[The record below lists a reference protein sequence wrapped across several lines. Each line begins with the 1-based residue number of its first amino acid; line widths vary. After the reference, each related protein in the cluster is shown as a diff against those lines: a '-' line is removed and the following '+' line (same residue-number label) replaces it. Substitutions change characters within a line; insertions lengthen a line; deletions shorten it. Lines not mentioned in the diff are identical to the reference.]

1 MEERFVILPQFP
13 HYRIYQD
20 GRVEREEYTRNH
32 KNKKILLPVKEI
44 KQHVGK
50 NGYPALCV
58 RDINDKVVKV
68 YVHRLV
74 WMAYKGDIPKGME
87 ISHTNGVRIDS
98 RLENLCIESHQSNM
112 NNPVTLLRFKW
123 SNGRKSGKYN
133 KERLLKASTK
143 EYETKAVKV
152 YLQMSNQGTKPVKI
166 MEYMATA
173 HIGYYRA
180 RRIISSYSK
189 VA

>member
-1 MEERFVILPQFP
+1 MEESYVILPQYP
-13 HYRIYQD
+13 HYRVFQN
-20 GRVEREEYTRNH
+20 GRVVREEYTRVH
-32 KNKKILLPVKEI
+32 CNKMILLPVKEI
-44 KQHVGK
+44 KQHVGR

-58 RDINDKVVKV
+58 RDTNDRVVKV

-74 WMAYKGDIPKGME
+74 WMAYKGEIPKGME
-87 ISHTNGVRIDS
+87 ISHINGVRIDS
-98 RLENLCIESHQSNM
+98 RLENLSIESHQSNM

-123 SNGRKSGKYN
+123 SNGKKSGKYN
-133 KERLLKASTK
+133 KERLVKASTK

-166 MEYMATA
+166 MDYMSVA
-173 HIGYYRA
+173 HIGFYRA
-180 RRIISSYSK
+180 RRIISCYSK